1 MSTISH
7 TPKIAALLCLVIF
20 VCLTLYSDRA
30 SHVASKSRERFV
42 DGANRSSFCT
52 TSSDGADV
60 KVKKGTLT
68 ANIHVDQRAVISA
81 FDLVACKPQRKGCRS
96 NCLLPAGVNSSDP
109 AGCAMRLLRAAEVAC
124 GVAEGL
130 MCRCSA
136 KRVFV
141 VSNVSVVA
149 RLDPPPEQGRFH
161 AIIAT
166 TYVDAVV
173 NVPHGDGQRQRLLH
187 AIDGSSFEY
196 AFIPCF
202 RGTLFDFDVLG
213 PFLEATASRLT
224 SGGHSQ
230 YPRHKAAQPV
240 VDALE
245 APAKDHVALERN
257 VAELRTSLA
266 SLSQWTCD
274 MLQLHP
280 LAHKDAHRD
289 LEHIEVDQPVFY
301 SLHRFSG
308 IAGHALEL
316 LVEGIAQY
324 TVGGL
329 WAQRIPWLIPC
340 SNQWVGNVAPLIFTQ
355 FFLELN
361 EVLQFS
367 FYPLD
372 IDRFVDVDRHNTR
385 TLVFKT
391 VHFASL
397 TFGRNSLCFKPVF
410 RSMLWPTVLQ
420 IARVHGW
427 DGAHTSHTVSNHSC
441 QSNDEVTSSMRSSS
455 PLRIA
460 FLKMRPT
467 SPPAR
472 NVTTTVWSPERSF
485 HFSHRFQKFMQER
498 GVVSFDPTMPLLH
511 RMWLVNNAEL
521 IVASWGS
528 TLGTVASLLFE
539 PERDEIRSSH
549 NKSRRLRILVLIHPS
564 YCIEAHK
571 VLGVSKKSLCD
582 PKRHRRRS
590 KVVRGKMSRVEGA
603 ENDFYG
609 GGDSEGGQR
618 NFFCIHYVFIDSLR
632 HVAAHDF
639 DFMCD

>member
-1 MSTISH
+1 MPTISN
-7 TPKIAALLCLVIF
+7 TPKIAALLCLAIVA
-20 VCLTLYSDRA
+20 CLTLPSDRGG
-30 SHVASKSRERFV
+30 HVASKSREFA
-42 DGANRSSFCT
+42 DGANHSSFCT
-52 TSSDGADV
+52 TSGGGAYVRDA
-60 KVKKGTLT
+60 KKATLAT
-68 ANIHVDQRAVISA
+68 IHVDQRAVISA
-81 FDLVACKPQRKGCRS
+81 FDLVACKPLRKGRRS
-96 NCLLPAGVNSSDP
+96 NCLLPVGVNSSDA

-130 MCRCSA
+130 MCRCTA
-136 KRVFV
+136 KRVFE

-173 NVPHGDGQRQRLLH
+173 EVSHGDGQRQRMLH

-202 RGTLFDFDVLG
+202 RGTLFDLDVLG
-213 PFLEATASRLT
+213 PFLETTASRLT
-224 SGGHSQ
+224 SGGRSQ
-230 YPRHKAAQPV
+230 STRHTEAPP
-240 VDALE
+240 
-245 APAKDHVALERN
+245 APAKGVALP
-257 VAELRTSLA
+257 
-266 SLSQWTCD
+266 QWTCD
-274 MLQLHP
+274 MLHLHP

-289 LEHIEVDQPVFY
+289 LEHNEEDQPVFY
-301 SLHRFSG
+301 SLNRFAG

-340 SNQWVGNVAPLIFTQ
+340 SNQWVGKVAPLIFTQ

-361 EVLQFS
+361 EVLQFP

-372 IDRFVDVDRHNTR
+372 IDRYVDVDRHSSR
-385 TLVFKT
+385 TLLFKI

-397 TFGRNSLCFKPVF
+397 TFGRNALCFKPVF
-410 RSMLWPTVLQ
+410 RSMVWPAVLQ
-420 IARVHGW
+420 IARVQGW
-427 DGAHTSHTVSNHSC
+427 AASRTVSDHSH
-441 QSNDEVTSSMRSSS
+441 QDMTSSMRSGP

-467 SPPAR
+467 SPPTR

-485 HFSHRFQKFMQER
+485 HFSHRFHMLMQER
-498 GVVSFDPTMPLLH
+498 GIVSFDPTMPLLH
-511 RMWLVNNAEL
+511 RMWLVNNADL

-539 PERDEIRSSH
+539 PERDEIRGSNNTSL
-549 NKSRRLRILVLIHPS
+549 RLRILVLIHPS

-571 VLGVSKKSLCD
+571 VLGVPKKSLCD

-609 GGDSEGGQR
+609 GGDSEEGHR
-618 NFFCIHYVFIDSLR
+618 NFCINYVFVDSLR
-632 HVAAHDF
+632 HVAANDF